1 MAKHAASDVLKKR
14 QEEEEKARAYWI
26 AHAIWLDEQQKPK
39 DERLSYQEVAEE
51 AHKRWHAKTGHW
63 LKLNHNTVR
72 NHATGKTRPR
82 EETKWDSSHLSAVKE
97 EEVVNYLIE
106 TAAQGFGLSHRRLKE
121 HVIELCR
128 AHYGTSF
135 PGLGKHWSHRFVER
149 HHEHLHVYRTRPLH
163 DVQGKAANPENHKA
177 WCDLVENANGDEGEE
192 RVIGGAGKN
201 VQYQQQAGTRE
212 TTTVIVNICADGTA
226 IPPAVL
232 FSGKGFAVRW
242 KQDNP
247 AEAMLG
253 YSKKGWTDNEIGI
266 EYAKHFERMTREKAG
281 GRWRV
286 LYVDGHGSHVTR
298 RFLMFCKAHKIHV
311 LCYPA
316 HTTHIYQGLDVV
328 IFSPM
333 KQRFGEN
340 RDKLFRETGQEISKE
355 NFLKVYGDTHLAILQ
370 PELIKKAF
378 SKTGI
383 IPFNLEPPAAV
394 RIMTELIIDTLQPI
408 FITSSPNND
417 SDTDSEGED
426 EGASEDAVDER
437 GDEEYEVGEE
447 EEEVV
452 ADGEQDKEVE
462 DGADEEV
469 DDVEEGGGEAGHEAG
484 EEGEGEEQEPV
495 NDEPAHPRLDTFPIR
510 AALEE
515 LANSDCGFLF
525 SQMPIPSSSNPPD
538 LPNVLILPM
547 KRRITKPSMSRQDV
561 TYLTTKTTSTPNEDA
576 MQEAL
581 IAKAAAAD
589 YYKEQAIRM
598 QSMLVLQRLY
608 CNKLRRQLQVKEGKA
623 ERKKKGRGAVKEHED
638 AKAKEARD
646 KEERAAQQLE
656 YEERMAAWQ
665 AHEDGREARNVA
677 LYRQF
682 QEDANKWT
690 AARVA
695 AKEAGRKLKVWD
707 KAHPKPLRLNY
718 KETRVKPP
726 TKKARKDPEE
736 DPEEDVGGDVHPPTP
751 PIQPPPPTTQPAQAA
766 PQADNSGEEFDFS
779 GVPSTSTN
787 DEGQTGGLS
796 RARARPRTSGN
807 TFAGSSTLAMRPAS
821 PAAATTVTSDTRAPS
836 ASSSRSRNAALDI
849 AYYFV
854 KAAKASGKQ
863 TYCRFCKEKSASNP
877 KLKFEFSANTSNTTL
892 RNHLENVHK
901 EEYLH
906 LCAEKGWNN
915 LLPKSRV
922 QVVVAPEAAHGTQ
935 GAFRTPFTQKAFI
948 QHLINF
954 VVADDQ
960 VGHWTLD
967 NASVNAKFLEELQV
981 LLEARDIPFNAKDRH
996 IMCFP
1001 HVINICVTHVIESFT
1016 DLALTSDEAEFAA
1029 ALPPADPCQQ
1039 TFDKACAQDP
1049 IALCH
1054 GAVCAICASGKR
1066 RKMFQ
1071 DIIRDGNEKEW
1082 FKAANDPNKI
1092 IKLENLELLHDVQ
1105 HRWDSLYK
1113 MIC

>member
-1 MAKHAASDVLKKR
+1 MAKHAASDALKKR
-14 QEEEEKARAYWI
+14 QEEEEKARAYRI

-39 DERLSYQEVAEE
+39 DKRLSYREVAEE
-51 AHKRWHAKTGHW
+51 ARKQWHAKTGHW

-82 EETKWDSSHLSAVKE
+82 EETKWDSSHLSAVEE

-149 HHEHLHVYRTRPLH
+149 HHERLHVYRTRPLH
-163 DVQGKAANPENHKA
+163 DVRGKAANPENHKA
-177 WCDLVENANGDEGEE
+177 WCDLVENVQLHGDEGNAIAPENTYALDEAGFQANGDEGEE
-192 RVIGGAGKN
+192 RVIGGVGKN

-212 TTTVIVNICADGTA
+212 TTTVIVNICVDGTA

-286 LYVDGHGSHVTR
+286 LYVDGHGSHVTHG
-298 RFLMFCKAHKIHV
+298 FLMFCKAHKIHV

-378 SKTGI
+378 LKTGI
-383 IPFNLEPPAAV
+383 IPFNRDMISADKLAPSHDTSFRHYTPVEPPAAV

-426 EGASEDAVDER
+426 EGASGDAVDER
-437 GDEEYEVGEE
+437 GDEEYEAGEE
-447 EEEVV
+447 EEEAV

-495 NDEPAHPRLDTFPIR
+495 NDEPAHPRLDTFPIQ

-525 SQMPIPSSSNPPD
+525 SQTPIPSSSNPPD
-538 LPNVLILPM
+538 LPNVLISPM

-561 TYLTTKTTSTPNEDA
+561 TYLTTKTTSTPDEDA

-608 CNKLRRQLQVKEGKA
+608 CNKLCRQLQAKEGKA
-623 ERKKKGRGAVKEHED
+623 ERKKKGRGGILQDGLPRLMTHSAVIRAVKEHED
-638 AKAKEARD
+638 AKVKEARD

-665 AHEDGREARNVA
+665 AHEDGREARNAA

-707 KAHPKPLRLNY
+707 KAHPKPLRSNY

-736 DPEEDVGGDVHPPTP
+736 DPEEDVGGDGT
-751 PIQPPPPTTQPAQAA
+751 I
-766 PQADNSGEEFDFS
+766 DEE
-779 GVPSTSTN
+779 
-787 DEGQTGGLS
+787 
-796 RARARPRTSGN
+796 
-807 TFAGSSTLAMRPAS
+807 
-821 PAAATTVTSDTRAPS
+821 
-836 ASSSRSRNAALDI
+836 
-849 AYYFV
+849 
-854 KAAKASGKQ
+854 
-863 TYCRFCKEKSASNP
+863 
-877 KLKFEFSANTSNTTL
+877 
-892 RNHLENVHK
+892 
-901 EEYLH
+901 
-906 LCAEKGWNN
+906 
-915 LLPKSRV
+915 
-922 QVVVAPEAAHGTQ
+922 
-935 GAFRTPFTQKAFI
+935 
-948 QHLINF
+948 
-954 VVADDQ
+954 
-960 VGHWTLD
+960 
-967 NASVNAKFLEELQV
+967 
-981 LLEARDIPFNAKDRH
+981 
-996 IMCFP
+996 
-1001 HVINICVTHVIESFT
+1001 
-1016 DLALTSDEAEFAA
+1016 
-1029 ALPPADPCQQ
+1029 
-1039 TFDKACAQDP
+1039 
-1049 IALCH
+1049 
-1054 GAVCAICASGKR
+1054 
-1066 RKMFQ
+1066 
-1071 DIIRDGNEKEW
+1071 
-1082 FKAANDPNKI
+1082 
-1092 IKLENLELLHDVQ
+1092 
-1105 HRWDSLYK
+1105 
-1113 MIC
+1113 

>member
-1 MAKHAASDVLKKR
+1 MAKHAASDTLKKR
-14 QEEEEKARAYWI
+14 QEEEEKARAYRI

-39 DERLSYQEVAEE
+39 DKRLSYREVAEE
-51 AHKRWHAKTGHW
+51 ARKRWHAKTGHW

-82 EETKWDSSHLSAVKE
+82 EETKWDSSHLSAVEE

-149 HHEHLHVYRTRPLH
+149 HHERLHVYRTRPLH
-163 DVQGKAANPENHKA
+163 DVRGKAANPENHKA
-177 WCDLVENANGDEGEE
+177 WCDLVENVQLHGDEGNAIAPENTYALDEAGFQANGDEGEE
-192 RVIGGAGKN
+192 RVIGGVGKN

-298 RFLMFCKAHKIHV
+298 GFLMFCKAHKIHV

-316 HTTHIYQGLDVV
+316 RTTHIYQGLDVV

-383 IPFNLEPPAAV
+383 IPFNRDVISADKLAPSCDTSFRHYTPVEPPAAV

-426 EGASEDAVDER
+426 EGASGDAVDER
-437 GDEEYEVGEE
+437 GDEEYEAGEE
-447 EEEVV
+447 EEEAV

-484 EEGEGEEQEPV
+484 EEGEGEEQEP
-495 NDEPAHPRLDTFPIR
+495 
-510 AALEE
+510 
-515 LANSDCGFLF
+515 
-525 SQMPIPSSSNPPD
+525 
-538 LPNVLILPM
+538 
-547 KRRITKPSMSRQDV
+547 
-561 TYLTTKTTSTPNEDA
+561 TTSTPDEDA

-581 IAKAAAAD
+581 IVKAAAAD

-608 CNKLRRQLQVKEGKA
+608 CNKLRRQLQAKEGKA
-623 ERKKKGRGAVKEHED
+623 ERKKKGRGGILRDGLPRLMTHSAVIRAVKEHED

-665 AHEDGREARNVA
+665 AHEDGREARNAA

-707 KAHPKPLRLNY
+707 KAHPKPLRSNY

-736 DPEEDVGGDVHPPTP
+736 DPEEDVGGDGT
-751 PIQPPPPTTQPAQAA
+751 I
-766 PQADNSGEEFDFS
+766 DEE
-779 GVPSTSTN
+779 
-787 DEGQTGGLS
+787 
-796 RARARPRTSGN
+796 
-807 TFAGSSTLAMRPAS
+807 
-821 PAAATTVTSDTRAPS
+821 
-836 ASSSRSRNAALDI
+836 
-849 AYYFV
+849 
-854 KAAKASGKQ
+854 
-863 TYCRFCKEKSASNP
+863 
-877 KLKFEFSANTSNTTL
+877 
-892 RNHLENVHK
+892 
-901 EEYLH
+901 
-906 LCAEKGWNN
+906 
-915 LLPKSRV
+915 
-922 QVVVAPEAAHGTQ
+922 
-935 GAFRTPFTQKAFI
+935 
-948 QHLINF
+948 
-954 VVADDQ
+954 
-960 VGHWTLD
+960 
-967 NASVNAKFLEELQV
+967 
-981 LLEARDIPFNAKDRH
+981 
-996 IMCFP
+996 
-1001 HVINICVTHVIESFT
+1001 
-1016 DLALTSDEAEFAA
+1016 
-1029 ALPPADPCQQ
+1029 
-1039 TFDKACAQDP
+1039 
-1049 IALCH
+1049 
-1054 GAVCAICASGKR
+1054 
-1066 RKMFQ
+1066 
-1071 DIIRDGNEKEW
+1071 
-1082 FKAANDPNKI
+1082 
-1092 IKLENLELLHDVQ
+1092 
-1105 HRWDSLYK
+1105 
-1113 MIC
+1113 